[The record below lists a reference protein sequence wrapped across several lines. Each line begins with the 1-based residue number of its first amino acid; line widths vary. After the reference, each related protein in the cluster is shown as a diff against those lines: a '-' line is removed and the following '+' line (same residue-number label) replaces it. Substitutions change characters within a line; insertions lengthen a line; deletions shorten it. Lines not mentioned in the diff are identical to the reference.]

1 LLWRKLRRR
10 RVEIERVFRN
20 ATSPLAAFVRAT
32 RPHQWTKNLLL
43 FVPLFLAH
51 KVSDASLVAQAA
63 AAFASFTLCAAGV
76 YILNDLFDLE
86 ADRAHP
92 SKRRRP
98 FAAGDLSLSAGLIA
112 APSFTFAALILG
124 GLQSSRFLL
133 VLAGYLALT
142 LAYSLYLKR
151 IAFIDVIALAGLY
164 TLRIF
169 AGGEATGIEISFY
182 TLAFSMFLF
191 LSLALIKRFSELQRL
206 NQESGAIVRGRGYV
220 GVDALALQTHGIASG
235 YIAVL
240 VAALYLNSPEMR
252 VLYTQPQWLWLICVI
267 LLYWM
272 GRAWILAHR
281 GQMNEDPVVFALRDR
296 VSQALG
302 LLTLMTL
309 YLAS

>member
-1 LLWRKLRRR
+1 M
-10 RVEIERVFRN
+10 
-20 ATSPLAAFVRAT
+20 
-32 RPHQWTKNLLL
+32 
-43 FVPLFLAH
+43 
-51 KVSDASLVAQAA
+51 
-63 AAFASFTLCAAGV
+63 
-76 YILNDLFDLE
+76 
-86 ADRAHP
+86 
-92 SKRRRP
+92 
-98 FAAGDLSLSAGLIA
+98 SAGLIA